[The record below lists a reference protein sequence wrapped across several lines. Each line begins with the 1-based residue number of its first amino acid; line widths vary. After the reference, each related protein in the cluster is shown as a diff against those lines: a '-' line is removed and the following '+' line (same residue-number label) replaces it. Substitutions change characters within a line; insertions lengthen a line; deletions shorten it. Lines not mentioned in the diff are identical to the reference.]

1 MLHCIALQT
10 HITHNI
16 THGDIFIQCL
26 WCNVNASCI
35 KCSLFTLGTNSPIVV
50 AVDNWDI

>member
-10 HITHNI
+10 HITHKI

-26 WCNVNASCI
+26 RCNVNAKRI
-35 KCSLFTLGTNSPIVV
+35 KCSLYTLGTNSPGVV
-50 AVDNWDI
+50 AVDSRDI